1 MIVRAQGACFPSA
14 EKETFSIWL
23 VSTASRKVEY
33 AHGVDFASAAT
44 AACDETAA
52 AAAAN
57 ALSFARLPAL
67 MCSAAGRCGAA
78 ARMAGPRTTGARSK
92 PATTA
97 SEPQSAVSNIIFN
110 ASAHGRSQSARE
122 A

>member
-57 ALSFARLPAL
+57 APSFARLPAL

-78 ARMAGPRTTGARSK
+78 ARMAGPRGARSK

-97 SEPQSAVSNIIFN
+97 SEPQSAVSFIIFN
-110 ASAHGRSQSARE
+110 ASFARRRLVG
-122 A
+122 ARQA